1 MINPIYSPDPERYND
16 RMQYRRCGKSGIL
29 LPAISLGLWHNFGD
43 VNPLANSMAMAH
55 YAFDQGITHFDLAN
69 NYGPSYG
76 SAEASHS
83 GMNEQVST
91 LYLKIRGTVV
101 GSLGVFHS

>member
-1 MINPIYSPDPERYND
+1 MIKFSSFYSFFVLY
-16 RMQYRRCGKSGIL
+16 
-29 LPAISLGLWHNFGD
+29 
-43 VNPLANSMAMAH
+43 LAVCSTKL
-55 YAFDQGITHFDLAN
+55 F
-69 NYGPSYG
+69 SYG

>member
-1 MINPIYSPDPERYND
+1 MIKFSSFYSFFVLYLAV
-16 RMQYRRCGKSGIL
+16 CSTKL
-29 LPAISLGLWHNFGD
+29 L
-43 VNPLANSMAMAH
+43 
-55 YAFDQGITHFDLAN
+55 
-69 NYGPSYG
+69 SYS